1 MNDYNFGNFVCGLRE
16 EKGLTQADIASELGV
31 TPAAVSKWENGSSKP
46 RVEVLFRLAEIL
58 GVRPEELM
66 AGKRLG
72 ETLDEGA
79 VKRINERYEYLCK
92 IDSYATTSVKFRR
105 VAAWLI
111 DWNITGLFTGMLYSI
126 LMFVII
132 SLNITVTKDP
142 FVFAMALLTILTY
155 PILFILRDLIFGGR
169 SLGKRLLG
177 LAVIDRRTA
186 GKTNCKQRIIRNIFS
201 VLLMQIDIVVMLVR
215 GQSIGD
221 TLAHTAVVLKKD
233 VDAFRSDN
241 VKEEEKEEEAPQE
254 AKQSSYIKK
263 FDSGRDIV
271 AEARAKCAGEPAQSE
286 IGKINAYKAPAPAT
300 QRTILITTVAV
311 ILAFVIFFVS
321 LAFSL
326 SYSLGKEKETAEYRM
341 AYSYLINSNTF
352 KESGKSEKDI
362 FFNRHS
368 YRAVTDADGKTFY
381 TQEFGF
387 RLGFW
392 KSVPVVCHKD
402 GGDWYVCED
411 CTKFN

>member
-1 MNDYNFGNFVCGLRE
+1 MNDYNFGNFVCELRE
-16 EKGLTQADIASELGV
+16 AKGLTQADIANELGV

-72 ETLDEGA
+72 EALDPEA

-111 DWNITGLFTGMLYSI
+111 DWNITGLFTSMLYSI
-126 LMFVII
+126 LMFIVI

-142 FVFAMALLTILTY
+142 FVFAMAFLTILTY
-155 PILFILRDLIFGGR
+155 PVLFILRDLIFGGR

-177 LAVIDRRTA
+177 LTVIDRRTA
-186 GKTNCKQRIIRNIFS
+186 GKTNRKQRVIRNIFS

-233 VDAFRSDN
+233 VDSFRSDN
-241 VKEEEKEEEAPQE
+241 VKEEEEEAPPK
-254 AKQSSYIKK
+254 AKQASYMKK
-263 FDSGRDIV
+263 FDSSRDIV
-271 AEARAKCAGEPAQSE
+271 AEARAKCAGEPEQSE

-300 QRTILITTVAV
+300 QRTILITAIAV
-311 ILAFVIFFVS
+311 LLAFIIFFVS
-321 LAFSL
+321 LALSL
-326 SYSLGKEKETAEYRM
+326 SYSLGKEKETPEYRM

-352 KESGKSEKDI
+352 NESGKSEKDI
-362 FFNRHS
+362 FFNSHS
-368 YRAVTDADGKTFY
+368 YRTVTDADGKTSY

-392 KSVPVVCHKD
+392 RSLPVVCHKD
-402 GGDWYVCED
+402 GGEWYVCEE
-411 CTKFN
+411 CTKFD